1 MENNKIKKIVSIAT
15 CYGQDS
21 PGIESWWEQDFL
33 YQSVLALEP
42 TQSAVLG
49 LFPGDKAVGMWP

>member
-1 MENNKIKKIVSIAT
+1 MGEDSIFDIAT

-33 YQSVLALEP
+33 HQSILALEP
-42 TQSAVLG
+42 TLSSVLG
-49 LFPGDKAVGMWP
+49 LFSRDKAAGAWP